1 VRRDLLGAARALV
14 LPTLALIGLALI
26 APGRLELGVRIY
38 ALLLCATAIVLV
50 LLALRRAYPGETPL
64 PRPAP
69 AGAQRTPPPD
79 LERIEHEVALAVAGS
94 FDLHYRLVPRLR
106 ALADGLLA
114 SRRNLSLEK
123 SPEEARELLG
133 EESWALVRPGREAP
147 RERLG
152 KGIAPDDLGRV
163 VDSLESL

>member
-14 LPTLALIGLALI
+14 LPTLALIGLALF

-38 ALLLCATAIVLV
+38 ALVLCASAIVLV
-50 LLALRRAYPGETPL
+50 LLALRRAYPDEAPL
-64 PRPAP
+64 SRPVS

-106 ALADGLLA
+106 AVTAGLLS
-114 SRRNLSLEK
+114 SRRNVALEK
-123 SPEEARELLG
+123 SPERARAIVG
-133 EESWALVRPGREAP
+133 EETWALVRPDRKAP
-147 RERLG
+147 QERLG
-152 KGIAPDDLGRV
+152 KGVAVGDLGRV
-163 VDSLESL
+163 VDSLEGI